1 MSLRRSAQ
9 VRVAIFIGSRS
20 RTTTFQPLLFSRSIH
35 IYTFIS
41 STFQM
46 RDDSSAKKNAAR
58 EIFKF
63 YSRFYFSTH
72 FHNFIY
78 INDDAYIKLL
88 GCYI

>member
-1 MSLRRSAQ
+1 
-9 VRVAIFIGSRS
+9 
-20 RTTTFQPLLFSRSIH
+20 
-35 IYTFIS
+35 
-41 STFQM
+41 M